1 MIKKGAVS
9 IMAEMIQTM
18 KLHIRPDDRAIELF
32 KEVTVRYAEACN
44 FISQYIFDNGFILN
58 HIKLH
63 DQLYHHIRSE
73 YSLKSQMAI
82 SALKTVAARYK
93 TIRKQMKKKPFVYRN
108 EDGKKVKI
116 PRTLEWLHK
125 PVYFK
130 RPQADLVRN
139 RDYSFINDKIAG
151 ESMLSLNTLD
161 KRVIVPFDVPE
172 CFKKYFDGT
181 WKFGTGKLVSLNGEW
196 YFHIPMTMTIS
207 DDFDRTDP
215 EHVVGIDQGLRFIA
229 VVYDETGNTSFIDS
243 KEIMKK
249 RESFLKVRSEL
260 QSKGTKA
267 AKRALKRISGR
278 ENRWMTDVNHQ
289 LSKTLVK
296 KYGKGTLFVV
306 EDLTEVSFD
315 EKNLSNRSDEERNQL
330 RSWSF
335 YQLEQFIEY
344 KAQANG
350 SKMIKVDPVYT
361 SQRCP
366 VCGRIHKGNRKH
378 KTHEYICDKCGY
390 RSNDDRVGAM
400 NIHQLGLMYV
410 AGTDKPKFKKT
421 EEESEETLYFHWA

>member
-1 MIKKGAVS
+1 MTDIIK
-9 IMAEMIQTM
+9 TM

-32 KEVTVRYAEACN
+32 KELTIHYSEACN
-44 FISQYIFDNGFILN
+44 YISEYVFDNGFMLN
-58 HIKLH
+58 NLKLQDH
-63 DQLYHHIRSE
+63 LYHTIRKD
-73 YSLKSQMAI
+73 YSLKAQMTI
-82 SALKTVAARYK
+82 SAIKTVTARYK
-93 TIRKQMKKKPFVYRN
+93 AIKKQMKKKPFVYKDEN
-108 EDGKKVKI
+108 GKKVKI

-130 RPQADLVRN
+130 RPQVDLVRN
-139 RDYSFINDKIAG
+139 RDYSFVNDKVTG
-151 ESMLSLNTLD
+151 KRMLSLNTID
-161 KRVIVPFDVPE
+161 KRVIVSFDVPE
-172 CFKKYFDGT
+172 YFKKYFDGT
-181 WKFGTGKLVSLNGEW
+181 WKFGTGKLVSLNGGW
-196 YFHIPMTMTIS
+196 YFHIPMTKTITE
-207 DDFDRTDP
+207 DFDRTDP

-229 VVYDETGNTSFIDS
+229 TVYDEAGSTNFINS

-249 RESFLKVRSEL
+249 RESFQKVRSEL
-260 QSKGTKA
+260 QSKGTKT

-278 ENRWMTDVNHQ
+278 ENRWMTDINHQ
-289 LSKTLVK
+289 LSKTLVE

-306 EDLTEVSFD
+306 EDLTGVSFD
-315 EKNLSNRSDEERNQL
+315 EKNLSNRSDEERKQL

-350 SKMIKVDPVYT
+350 SKMIKVEPAYT

-366 VCGRIHKGNRKH
+366 VCGRIYKENHKHR
-378 KTHEYICDKCGY
+378 THEYICDKCGY

-400 NIHQLGLMYV
+400 NIQQMGLMYI